1 MIFFSS
7 ESEKVEIF
15 SRFSELAKLEALSR
29 NSESEKV
36 EIFSRNSESE
46 KVEIFSRFS
55 ESETHL
61 YILRIY
67 IRQFSLTVKGE
78 KIVVGVEAPRPT
90 FPLPLTKAK
99 LLQKMTL

>member
-29 NSESEKV
+29 NSEL
-36 EIFSRNSESE
+36 E

>member
-7 ESEKVEIF
+7 NSEKVGHF

-29 NSESEKV
+29 NSELEKV
-36 EIFSRNSESE
+36 E
-46 KVEIFSRFS
+46 VFSRFS